1 LNTPVNT
8 FTKTDW
14 FKSATNWHKGSLYLW
29 FGISCASSR

>member
-14 FKSATNWHKGSLYLW
+14 FKSATNWRKGSLYL
-29 FGISCASSR
+29 